1 MAEKTLNKMG
11 VKPIPKLLW
20 SMGLPMII
28 SMVLQSVY
36 NIVDTIFVVNMGEDG
51 AVGNLALTYAFP
63 IQLLIIAIGVG
74 TGIGI
79 NAILSKSLGERDR
92 EKASAIA
99 GNGIFLA
106 ICIYAVF
113 LIFGLFGSR
122 WFISTQA
129 GGNEK
134 AVEMGADYLSICCI
148 FSFGSI
154 GYTVYERFLQATGK
168 TLYST
173 IAQISGAVA
182 NIILDY
188 VFIYPLGMGVAGA
201 AWATVIGQILSLAVA
216 MAFHYGLNKEIGANL
231 KYIKPSW
238 TLIKTIYKVGISAA
252 VMQGLLSVMM
262 YGMTLILG
270 IADSSKVALLQGSF
284 GIYYKIMQFALFAA
298 FGISNTIITV
308 LSFNYGMG
316 DKARIKAC
324 IKHGIIISVIVSAV
338 IAVLFEIF
346 ASPLARLFGLAS
358 GESEELI
365 PVVTLAVRIGAAG
378 YIFMGISVAVQGV
391 FQGFR
396 FSVRPLI
403 ISFLRLAVLVFP
415 VAALF
420 TLSPEPENNVWWTF
434 PLVEAV
440 TAAISLAMLAH
451 AVKRTL
457 SVMPDRA
464 AQEHSSFIL
473 TVSREHGSN
482 GKYIGKL
489 VAKALNIAY
498 YDKEILAETA
508 ARTGLAKEYI
518 ADVSGSPDFK
528 AAYLST
534 EPAREAIAKQAEAVR
549 YIAEQGDC
557 VIIGRGAD
565 YILGDYKNA
574 VHVFIY
580 ADESYKIA
588 TIKKLY
594 NDDEAAARR
603 HMLRSDRARSAYYEF
618 LSGKKW
624 GERSNYDLCIDSSG
638 SPEKAA
644 EAIVHYVRT
653 RFEKFAVNS
662 KEGNAAPAAD

>member
-1 MAEKTLNKMG
+1 MG

-20 SMGLPMII
+20 SMGLPMIV

-36 NIVDTIFVVNMGEDG
+36 NIVDTIFVVNMGEEG

-63 IQLLIIAIGVG
+63 VQLLIIAIGVG

-79 NAILSKSLGERDR
+79 NAILSRSLGERDR
-92 EKASAIA
+92 EKASRIA

-106 ICIYAVF
+106 LCIYAVF

-129 GGNEK
+129 GGNER
-134 AVEMGADYLSICCI
+134 AIEMGTDYLSICCI
-148 FSFGSI
+148 FSFGSV

-168 TLYST
+168 TMYST

-182 NIILDY
+182 NIVLDY

-201 AWATVIGQILSLAVA
+201 AWATIIGQILSLVVA
-216 MAFHYGLNKEIGANL
+216 MAFHYGLNREISPNPG
-231 KYIKPSW
+231 YIRLSW
-238 TLIKTIYKVGISAA
+238 SLIKGIYKVGISAA
-252 VMQGLLSVMM
+252 IMQGLLSVMM

-316 DKARIKAC
+316 DKKRIMAC
-324 IKHGIIISVIVSAV
+324 IKHGIIISVIVTAV
-338 IAVLFEIF
+338 ITVLFE
-346 ASPLARLFGLAS
+346 ALAYPLARLFGLAS

-365 PVVTLAVRIGAAG
+365 PVVTTAVRIGAIG
-378 YIFMGISVAVQGV
+378 YVFMGISVAVQGI

-396 FSVRPLI
+396 FSVRPLV

-415 VAALF
+415 IAALF
-420 TLSPEPENNVWWTF
+420 AVSSNPENTVWWTF
-434 PLVEAV
+434 PIVEFI
-440 TAAISLAMLAH
+440 TAGVSLAMLAQV
-451 AVKRTL
+451 VKTK
-457 SVMPDRA
+457 VAAMPEGKNTA
-464 AQEHSSFIL
+464 HTHFIL
-473 TVSREHGSN
+473 TISREHGSN

-489 VAKALNIAY
+489 VAKMLGIAY

-508 ARTGLAKEYI
+508 VRTGLAKEYI
-518 ADVSGSPDFK
+518 EDVSGAPAFK
-528 AAYLST
+528 KIYLST
-534 EPAREAIAKQAEAVR
+534 EPAREAIVKQAEVIR
-549 YIAEQGDC
+549 YIAGQGDC

-565 YILGDYKNA
+565 YILRDYKNA

-580 ADESYKIA
+580 ADEQYKID

-594 NDDEAAARR
+594 GDDEEAARR
-603 HMLRSDRARSAYYEF
+603 HMVRSDRARSQYYEF
-618 LSGKKW
+618 LSGRKW

-644 EAIVHYVRT
+644 EAIVYFVRSHYGETVKT
-653 RFEKFAVNS
+653 
-662 KEGNAAPAAD
+662 EG

>member
-1 MAEKTLNKMG
+1 MAEKTQNKMG

-20 SMGLPMII
+20 SMGLPMIV

-36 NIVDTIFVVNMGEDG
+36 NIVDTIFVVNMGEEG

-63 IQLLIIAIGVG
+63 VQLLIIAIGVG

-79 NAILSKSLGERDR
+79 NAILSRSLGERDR
-92 EKASAIA
+92 EKASRIA

-106 ICIYAVF
+106 LCIYAVF

-129 GGNEK
+129 GGNER
-134 AVEMGADYLSICCI
+134 AIEMGTDYLSICCI
-148 FSFGSI
+148 FSFGSV

-168 TLYST
+168 TMYST

-182 NIILDY
+182 NIVLDY

-201 AWATVIGQILSLAVA
+201 AWATIIGQILSLVVA
-216 MAFHYGLNKEIGANL
+216 MAFHYGLNREISPNPG
-231 KYIKPSW
+231 YIRLSW
-238 TLIKTIYKVGISAA
+238 SLIKGIYKVGISAA
-252 VMQGLLSVMM
+252 IMQGLLSVMM

-316 DKARIKAC
+316 DKKRIMAC
-324 IKHGIIISVIVSAV
+324 IKHGIIISVIVTAV
-338 IAVLFEIF
+338 ITVLFE
-346 ASPLARLFGLAS
+346 ALAYPLARLFGLAS

-365 PVVTLAVRIGAAG
+365 PVVTTAVRIGAIG
-378 YIFMGISVAVQGV
+378 YVFMGISVAVQGI

-396 FSVRPLI
+396 FSVRPLV

-415 VAALF
+415 IAALF
-420 TLSPEPENNVWWTF
+420 AVSSNPENTVWWTF
-434 PLVEAV
+434 PIVEFI
-440 TAAISLAMLAH
+440 TAGVSLAMLAQV
-451 AVKRTL
+451 VKTK
-457 SVMPDRA
+457 VAAMPEGKNTA
-464 AQEHSSFIL
+464 HTHFIL
-473 TVSREHGSN
+473 TISREHGSN

-489 VAKALNIAY
+489 VAKMLGIAY

-508 ARTGLAKEYI
+508 VRTGLAKEYI
-518 ADVSGSPDFK
+518 EDVSGAPAFK
-528 AAYLST
+528 KIYLST
-534 EPAREAIAKQAEAVR
+534 EPAREAIVKQAEVIR
-549 YIAEQGDC
+549 YIAGQGDC

-565 YILGDYKNA
+565 YILRDYKNA

-580 ADESYKIA
+580 ADEQYKID

-594 NDDEAAARR
+594 GDDEEAARR
-603 HMLRSDRARSAYYEF
+603 HMVRSDRARSQYYEF
-618 LSGKKW
+618 LSGRKW

-644 EAIVHYVRT
+644 EAIVYFVRSHYGETVKT
-653 RFEKFAVNS
+653 
-662 KEGNAAPAAD
+662 EG